1 MLSYEETANE
11 LIQISLQLQEL
22 WVYNPDNPEHKDV
35 KEEFDKLLIRKNAM
49 EEYLSKLENQDEK

>member
-35 KEEFDKLLIRKNAM
+35 KEEFDKLLIRKNAI